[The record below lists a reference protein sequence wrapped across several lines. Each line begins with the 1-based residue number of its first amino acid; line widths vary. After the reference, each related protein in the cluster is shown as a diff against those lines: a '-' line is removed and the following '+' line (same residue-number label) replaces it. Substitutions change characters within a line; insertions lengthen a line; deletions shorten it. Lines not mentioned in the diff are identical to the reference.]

1 MYFKKMVGTL
11 CYLSPCTEED
21 ATKWATW
28 FNDMETTMLL
38 GDEVYRP
45 TSPEAE
51 RESINQILK
60 NHYQFFEIV
69 DKQTD
74 EAIGRTILFDI
85 DHIDR
90 RAMVGIV
97 IGEKTYWGKGYGQD
111 ALKLILDYGFN
122 ILNLNNIMLGTFEFN
137 QRALSSYKKIGFKE
151 IGRRRQGRIIAGK
164 KYDVIFMDILAEEF
178 EKMYVHSILKKYE

>member
-1 MYFKKMVGTL
+1 MVGTL

-21 ATKWATW
+21 ANKWATW
-28 FNDMETTMLL
+28 FNDTETTMLL
-38 GDEVYRP
+38 GEEVYRP
-45 TSPEAE
+45 TSPAAE

-85 DHIDR
+85 NHIDR

-137 QRALSSYKKIGFKE
+137 QRAISSYKKIGFKE